1 MEPKEEE
8 VTEEE
13 EGEEEEEEDMEI
25 DDEEDA
31 QRGVRKIDADEK
43 YEADW
48 TDKKQYFPIDLAV
61 FDARKDRGNTQ
72 KDRGNKFERR

>member
-13 EGEEEEEEDMEI
+13 EEGEEGEEEDMEI

-48 TDKKQYFPIDLAV
+48 TDKKQFSIDLAV
-61 FDARKDRGNTQ
+61 FDARRT
-72 KDRGNKFERR
+72 GNKFERP